1 LWRECGDEPTR
12 EAVPV
17 SRGGT
22 LCQRST
28 AVGPGP
34 HRCAE
39 SALEQV
45 SVLKGC
51 GGSPFLLRVQLRGGS
66 GSAGRHGSEDPW
78 HPTRSG
84 ASNRVRDRFSPPRRA
99 HRRCLVIPAKGRV
112 EKPCFYA
119 RCHGQAPT
127 TASPA
132 SCPPRRV
139 LDRVLFSESEGRH
152 GQGRPSRRAAWSPL
166 SVPPVQSISRLD
178 SHGFFSTLFRGRP
191 RASLDPPVILLESV
205 ELPAA

>member
-1 LWRECGDEPTR
+1 VSKTHSSGAGPPQMCRISTGTGVSSEGVWRK
-12 EAVPV
+12 PV
-17 SRGGT
+17 
-22 LCQRST
+22 
-28 AVGPGP
+28 
-34 HRCAE
+34 
-39 SALEQV
+39 
-45 SVLKGC
+45 
-51 GGSPFLLRVQLRGGS
+51 LLRVQLRGGS

-99 HRRCLVIPAKGRV
+99 HRRCLVIPAKGR